1 MPMAFMVAL
10 LLPTGGSAEEG
21 SDEITARLQPK
32 PWVNDLRRQISSCW
46 TIDLGIPGVAD
57 MQAEIGVDLNPD
69 ASVASVE
76 YTGPTS
82 GKLADPNYRR
92 FAESARRAILTCS
105 PLQIPK
111 SVPYETWK
119 HITFTFNPREML
131 GQ

>member
-1 MPMAFMVAL
+1 MPTIFVVAL
-10 LLPTGGSAEEG
+10 LLPTCGSA
-21 SDEITARLQPK
+21 DERMDDVITQPR
-32 PWVNDLRRQISSCW
+32 PRQWVNDLRRQISGCW
-46 TIDLGIPGVAD
+46 SIDLGIPRVAD

-76 YTGPTS
+76 YTEPTS

-105 PLQIPK
+105 PLQLPK